1 LVAAGL
7 FGIQDPLRDTVK
19 DSVNRVKAAGIKVI
33 MCTGDNI
40 DTATAIS
47 KDAGIVTEENI
58 LANPTWSRMIGEDF
72 RAAVGTIRKVADPND
87 PETDPAKKKMIDA
100 VGNQGV
106 FNRVIKHLRVLAR
119 SSPEDKYLLVT
130 GL

>member
-1 LVAAGL
+1 
-7 FGIQDPLRDTVK
+7 
-19 DSVNRVKAAGIKVI
+19 

-47 KDAGIVTEENI
+47 KNAGIITDADI
-58 LANPTWSRMIGEDF
+58 ARNPKWSRMVGSDF
-72 RAAVGTIRKVADPND
+72 RATVGTIRKVPDPND
-87 PETDPAKKKMIDA
+87 PETDPTKEKKMIDA